1 LWAATAGLGGN
12 SPRQPPVGSNGQV
25 APFLVLVVRA
35 QLIKKYPNV
44 IVYAQQVQNTT
55 QGRTLSGQQRHPVF
69 YALLKPDVAFYGF
82 DLTVEEVRNNPDWY
96 FVLQEQPGEPK
107 FAEEGADL
115 TTQTFTTP
123 SNFFIRDDQ
132 TNDPVATSAASASTL
147 AGATFLLPFRLGIQ
161 GTAMLPDT

>member
-1 LWAATAGLGGN
+1 
-12 SPRQPPVGSNGQV
+12 
-25 APFLVLVVRA
+25 
-35 QLIKKYPNV
+35 
-44 IVYAQQVQNTT
+44 
-55 QGRTLSGQQRHPVF
+55 VF

-115 TTQTFTTP
+115 ATQTFTTP
-123 SNFFIRDDQ
+123 SNFFTRDDVS
-132 TNDPVATSAASASTL
+132 NAPVAQSAASASTL

-161 GTAMLPDT
+161 GTAMLPET